1 MSLYEHD
8 RSASIP
14 LPAAEKRCE
23 PSYRPCVIRGR
34 CARYMAALK
43 DAEPVD
49 YSGTKD
55 GGTALCDGFLLL
67 ANVLRPDVRP
77 GRNVN
82 KHAEA
87 A

>member
-14 LPAAEKRCE
+14 LPAAEPRCE
-23 PSYRPCVIRGR
+23 PAMPCVIRGR

-43 DAEPVD
+43 DADPVD
-49 YSGTKD
+49 FSATKD
-55 GGTALCDGFLLL
+55 GGTALCDGLLLL

-77 GRNVN
+77 GRNVTRQGEP
-82 KHAEA
+82 A
-87 A
+87 